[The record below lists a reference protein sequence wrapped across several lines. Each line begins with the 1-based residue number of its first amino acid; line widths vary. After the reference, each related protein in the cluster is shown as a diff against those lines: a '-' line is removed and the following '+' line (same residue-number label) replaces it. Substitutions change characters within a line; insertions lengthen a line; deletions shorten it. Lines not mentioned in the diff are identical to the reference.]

1 MPANAEDFWEQCWQ
15 RDQERDYFAY
25 AAPYRYMKSREMAIF
40 QENGVQTVC
49 DAGCGF
55 GAYTLACVSN
65 GFRVKSFD
73 ISPTAVSITR
83 QLLAHY
89 GLAADEIKAAS
100 ILATGYENEAF
111 DGVISY
117 SVIDHLTVS
126 DAKKAID
133 ELFRI
138 TKKGGLILLAVDT
151 ADEADLQQEHL
162 LLADGSIQY
171 TSSTKKGMIFH
182 PYNTDELA
190 KLLKGK
196 NIIHQNTSSN
206 GELVVMLKKS

>member
-1 MPANAEDFWEQCWQ
+1 MPAHGEDFWEQCWQ
-15 RDQERDYFAY
+15 KDKERDYFAY
-25 AAPYRYMKSREMAIF
+25 AAPYLHMKSKEMAIL
-40 QENGVQTVC
+40 QENGVHTVC

-65 GFRVKSFD
+65 GFQVKSFD

-89 GLAADEIKAAS
+89 GLTADEIKTAS
-100 ILATGYENEAF
+100 VLATGYGNEVF

-126 DAKKAID
+126 DAKKAMD

-151 ADEADLQQEHL
+151 ADEEDLQQEHL
-162 LLADGSIQY
+162 LLDDGSIQY
-171 TSSTKKGMIFH
+171 TSAARKGMIFH
-182 PYNTDELA
+182 PYNTNELA

-196 NIIHQNTSSN
+196 NIIHQSTGSN
-206 GELVVMLKKS
+206 GELVVILKKL